1 MQPALEILSQGQSSS
16 EPDGDRSIWDLV
28 WKAKVPHKMRVFAWK
43 VATSTLA
50 VCENVHRRIV
60 SVDAMCPI
68 CGVEGEDDHHALVRC
83 TIARALRD
91 ELRKSWD
98 LPSEENF
105 YHTGREWLFHLLA
118 NTSILARAQV
128 IFLLWRVWHHRNDII
143 HGDGKASV
151 AASAPYLVNY
161 LNSFHAASTTSFDPK
176 GKAPMHPIQANPER
190 RKETAWVAPR
200 EGELKANV
208 DAGWDPLTKKTGTA
222 AIIRDHGGQVVVA
235 AWNSVEGCLSP
246 EEAEIHAGLLGL
258 RLLISTSKGPATL
271 ESDCHRLVITCQ
283 EESVDRSTHW
293 ALYSEFKELLRV
305 YNHISICKVD
315 RRNNRPAH
323 ALGQLGKAGSSGI
336 SWGSPPSC
344 VSDLVDRD
352 CMNIV

>member
-1 MQPALEILSQGQSSS
+1 
-16 EPDGDRSIWDLV
+16 
-28 WKAKVPHKMRVFAWK
+28 
-43 VATSTLA
+43 
-50 VCENVHRRIV
+50 
-60 SVDAMCPI
+60 
-68 CGVEGEDDHHALVRC
+68 
-83 TIARALRD
+83 
-91 ELRKSWD
+91 
-98 LPSEENF
+98 
-105 YHTGREWLFHLLA
+105 
-118 NTSILARAQV
+118 
-128 IFLLWRVWHHRNDII
+128 
-143 HGDGKASV
+143 
-151 AASAPYLVNY
+151 
-161 LNSFHAASTTSFDPK
+161 
-176 GKAPMHPIQANPER
+176 MHPVQATPER

-235 AWNSVEGCLSP
+235 AWNSVEGCLTP

-305 YNHISICKVD
+305 YNHISVCKVD

-336 SWGSPPSC
+336 SWGSPPSY

-352 CMNIV
+352 CMDIV